1 MAQVKEAMTYAPTF
15 KYHTLEELSQSLKSI
30 ISKAYTSEY
39 WIKAELYKLNY
50 FPKSGHCYPELLEKR
65 DEKIVARI
73 DGMIWR
79 DDYLKIDK
87 SFINTTGE
95 NLKDGITILFKAGVE
110 YHPING
116 LKLHIREIDPNFT
129 LGELARQKNACIQK
143 LKDEGLFDRNRNL
156 PLPVLPKRLAIISVE
171 TSKGYRDVMD
181 VLEGNEYKYVF
192 ITSLFP
198 ALLQGDTAI
207 ASILGQLQNIERR
220 QSEFDLVLIIR
231 GGGGDV
237 GLSCFDDYK
246 LASRIATF
254 PIPIAAGIGH
264 STNLTVSEQVANKN
278 FITPTEVGYFLIDA
292 FRTLEEHILAISQDI
307 FDYAS
312 RMLEQNI
319 YKLAR
324 LSGRLQVSCIEK
336 VHFHQTT
343 VHKIIAKM
351 KQATNQKMAL
361 QCIQI
366 NETIPRRIKLAES
379 SLLKAVL
386 KHLDMLNEKLQ
397 ILSPEQTLKRGYS
410 ITTFNGKSLLNSEGT
425 KEGDTIKTTLLSGQ
439 IISIITKTQPNESDK

>member
-1 MAQVKEAMTYAPTF
+1 M
-15 KYHTLEELSQSLKSI
+15 
-30 ISKAYTSEY
+30 
-39 WIKAELYKLNY
+39 KAELYKLNY

-246 LASRIATF
+246 L
-254 PIPIAAGIGH
+254 
-264 STNLTVSEQVANKN
+264 
-278 FITPTEVGYFLIDA
+278 
-292 FRTLEEHILAISQDI
+292 
-307 FDYAS
+307 
-312 RMLEQNI
+312 
-319 YKLAR
+319 
-324 LSGRLQVSCIEK
+324 
-336 VHFHQTT
+336 
-343 VHKIIAKM
+343 
-351 KQATNQKMAL
+351 
-361 QCIQI
+361 
-366 NETIPRRIKLAES
+366 
-379 SLLKAVL
+379 
-386 KHLDMLNEKLQ
+386 
-397 ILSPEQTLKRGYS
+397 
-410 ITTFNGKSLLNSEGT
+410 
-425 KEGDTIKTTLLSGQ
+425 
-439 IISIITKTQPNESDK
+439 